1 MDLEELI
8 KQVFRSQPVRAYAE
22 DYVTEVKTNWREA
35 EKSLTR
41 SLFLITLTALLF
53 ELLLRRGVGEV
64 SLGFVTVTK
73 VDVIERAIPVAIA
86 YLYSVT
92 ALLAA
97 ELSMFETVYRHL
109 IRYLWPSLYNSNLER
124 VLYPPN
130 SFLYSGDRFYF
141 TYPQS
146 SRARGLVEVLRFCGC
161 CSYY

>member
-86 YLYSVT
+86 YLY
-92 ALLAA
+92 
-97 ELSMFETVYRHL
+97 
-109 IRYLWPSLYNSNLER
+109 
-124 VLYPPN
+124 
-130 SFLYSGDRFYF
+130 
-141 TYPQS
+141 Q
-146 SRARGLVEVLRFCGC
+146 
-161 CSYY
+161 